1 MMISA
6 IVPVKKLD
14 LSKKRLSTILSP
26 RERRLLAVVMLEDV
40 LRALKSSAI
49 HQIVVI
55 SPDSTVHLIANKF
68 GVICLSENRSGLN
81 LAIEQAAK
89 WCIQHQS
96 DSALVLP
103 ADVPLVSP
111 KDIARIIELGGQT
124 ASLVL
129 SPSRN
134 GGTNALF
141 RRPVDLM
148 EASFGPNSYKR
159 HIKEALEKGI
169 EPKVYRSQR
178 VSTDIDSEE
187 DLKRFLEIESHA
199 LSRRFLERIGLRK
212 RLSAHAKLNSK
223 TQCLRPSRAQDEKI
237 RLDKQNCPGD

>member
-1 MMISA
+1 MISA

-26 RERRLLAVVMLEDV
+26 RDRRSLAVVMLEDV
-40 LRALKSSAI
+40 LKALKSSAV

-55 SPDSTVHLIANKF
+55 SPDSTVHLIANMF
-68 GVICLSENRSGLN
+68 DVTCLSENRLGLN
-81 LAIEQAAK
+81 LAIEQATK

-96 DSALVLP
+96 DSALILP
-103 ADVPLVSP
+103 ADVPFVSP
-111 KDIARIIELGGQT
+111 EDIAHIIEFGVQT
-124 ASLVL
+124 PSLVL

-141 RRPVDLM
+141 RRPADLM

-169 EPKVYRSQR
+169 EPKIYRSQR

-187 DLKRFLEIESHA
+187 DLKRFLEVESHT
-199 LSRRFLERIGLRK
+199 LSRRFLEQIGLRK
-212 RLSAHAKLNSK
+212 RLAEPLQDSSLCSALRNSHSA
-223 TQCLRPSRAQDEKI
+223 TLR
-237 RLDKQNCPGD
+237 